1 MIIERPTA
9 MIHCNRLLLSIAAL
23 SGAILFPGGPS
34 LAQYQP
40 IIRPGMCS
48 FQYQPVCAVSRKSTL
63 ITYGNACDAKTARAR
78 IVSDGAC
85 HEGCPHIFKP
95 VCARD
100 ANGARKT
107 FANECTAKKANAES
121 IRRGRCLLPSR

>member
-1 MIIERPTA
+1 MRIVMT
-9 MIHCNRLLLSIAAL
+9 HCKRLLLVIAML
-23 SGAILFPGGPS
+23 SGAVFVADGA

-40 IIRPGMCS
+40 IIRPGACS
-48 FQYQPVCAVSRKSTL
+48 FQYQPVCGVSRKSTL

-85 HEGCPHIFKP
+85 DEACSHIYKP

-100 ANGARKT
+100 ANGLRKT
-107 FANECTAKKANAES
+107 FANACTAKAAKAES
-121 IRRGRCLLPSR
+121 IRRGRCLLPSG

>member
-1 MIIERPTA
+1 MILRK
-9 MIHCNRLLLSIAAL
+9 RLLPIIAAVF
-23 SGAILFPGGPS
+23 GAIVIAGEHAR
-34 LAQYQP
+34 AQYQP

-85 HEGCPHIFKP
+85 EEACSHIYKP

-107 FANECTAKKANAES
+107 FANECTAKAAKADV